1 MTPETTLAT
10 KLKKLKDL
18 MLEKEGLDHKYQK
31 KLKEIQE
38 KSEQEQEHIANRYNS
53 KIDEFEANSPVAP
66 LKKQLKSTTPS
77 ITVAGICAPLAL
89 LLSIVMIIISIST
102 FVKIGKINSV
112 VEQPGEAYEEWCE
125 VLTTK
130 GDFDDM
136 TEEEW
141 ESVQKEW
148 NKNGVSITWKDVQ
161 EINAKNE
168 FNIYSGRIVYEIFE
182 EKLDSLPMTGGF
194 CVFIAIVGIIL
205 LIVFKK
211 GFADILIT
219 LEEIWNIPKI
229 KRQNTI
235 NYLYNKNEYP
245 KLLKLYEEDVQTHTE
260 KINLAKEERDSA
272 CQEVRIQAKKEQDNC
287 IADREHEKNKYNEKI
302 DALRS
307 EVGLDGCSIS
317 TLDMYDLIQ
326 SVEAGD
332 ATSAIDAY
340 RLLQQKK
347 HRLEMDSRER
357 ERQERFERTMAPS
370 HIKAINYSS
379 QVDDDYE
386 REVRRH
392 NMEMERMERE
402 RMQMEKDI
410 ARKEERERQ
419 KAKEREEHE
428 IKRQEFMDH
437 QKAREEKRRN
447 DAGLRHQCNTCQL
460 ASKCYGRGSYPC
472 PTYRPR

>member
-1 MTPETTLAT
+1 M
-10 KLKKLKDL
+10 
-18 MLEKEGLDHKYQK
+18 
-31 KLKEIQE
+31 
-38 KSEQEQEHIANRYNS
+38 
-53 KIDEFEANSPVAP
+53 
-66 LKKQLKSTTPS
+66 
-77 ITVAGICAPLAL
+77 
-89 LLSIVMIIISIST
+89 
-102 FVKIGKINSV
+102 
-112 VEQPGEAYEEWCE
+112 
-125 VLTTK
+125 
-130 GDFDDM
+130 
-136 TEEEW
+136 
-141 ESVQKEW
+141 
-148 NKNGVSITWKDVQ
+148 
-161 EINAKNE
+161 
-168 FNIYSGRIVYEIFE
+168 
-182 EKLDSLPMTGGF
+182 
-194 CVFIAIVGIIL
+194 
-205 LIVFKK
+205 
-211 GFADILIT
+211 
-219 LEEIWNIPKI
+219 
-229 KRQNTI
+229 
-235 NYLYNKNEYP
+235 
-245 KLLKLYEEDVQTHTE
+245 
-260 KINLAKEERDSA
+260 
-272 CQEVRIQAKKEQDNC
+272 
-287 IADREHEKNKYNEKI
+287 
-302 DALRS
+302 RS